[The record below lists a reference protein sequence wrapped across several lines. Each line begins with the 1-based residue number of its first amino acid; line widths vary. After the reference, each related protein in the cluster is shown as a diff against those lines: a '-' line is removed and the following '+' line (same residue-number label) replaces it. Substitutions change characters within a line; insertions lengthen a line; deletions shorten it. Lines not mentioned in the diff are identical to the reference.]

1 MTYVLVKLLMFE
13 DMLLKLFS
21 VLLLNQT
28 WVYLPS
34 HSKADL
40 LTLGYGEGKCSIYY
54 KAPGKKLGS

>member
-1 MTYVLVKLLMFE
+1 MFE

-34 HSKADL
+34 HSKANL